1 VRGRA
6 HLAAAVG
13 AILIAGCEGAHT
25 ATQAHPS
32 VRTATRPVQSS
43 VRTLAPL
50 AAVPRVL
57 RGQIPDRLPTKR
69 HVVALTFDA
78 GANNAGAP
86 KILSVLART
95 GATATFFM
103 TGRWAELYP
112 GWARRI
118 VAHYP
123 IANHTFNHHD
133 LLGLTLPEV
142 RDEVLSAA
150 ATITRVTGGPPI
162 HLFRFPYGS
171 SNGSTLALVNR
182 LGYTAVGWTVDTLGW
197 EGTAMGQSTG
207 SVFARAI
214 SHLEPG
220 EIILMHVGSAPDDST
235 LDAEALSQMIPAIRA
250 HGYRFVTLS
259 GYF

>member
-1 VRGRA
+1 MRGRA

-13 AILIAGCEGAHT
+13 AILIAGCGGAHT

-43 VRTLAPL
+43 VRTLGPL

-78 GANNAGAP
+78 GANDAGAP

-142 RDEVLSAA
+142 RDELLSAA

-171 SNGSTLALVNR
+171 SNGSTLDLVNR

-197 EGTAMGQSTG
+197 RGASAADIVNR
-207 SVFARAI
+207 SLRLA
-214 SHLEPG
+214 SPG
-220 EIILMHVGSAPDDST
+220 ALYVLHVGHTSQDGPALARIVTSLRERGYGFVAVDS
-235 LDAEALSQMIPAIRA
+235 LPL
-250 HGYRFVTLS
+250 
-259 GYF
+259 